1 MSRALPSPRYPQPY
15 SPHKPSPLGSN
26 PPIAPHMA
34 FNTTTT
40 SSKPSYA
47 TVAGR
52 APALSAGVQQRS
64 DTQRMPAINEGYS
77 SARPRAPQVGSQ
89 PLSFASSSQRTSS
102 KRPLP
107 PAPLNL
113 SLPTPN
119 SSFLN
124 ERVPFSARQTNRG
137 DMNGFG
143 GHARASQ
150 PSATIQMHVVLPSP
164 VPASATSSLSL
175 YSSDETRRRAQI
187 QIPPTVPDGHQL
199 QRSARFNQSQMQVDE
214 QRPPPLVPFCPCL
227 PSISAF
233 FLSAFMSTLLMSR
246 HRFCCHLCWINC
258 AFFEG
263 GSNHSRTRNDCH
275 HGLSLDHV
283 PTTSPGAGPAAG
295 ALSDPDTTCSEPKAP
310 SASGHVRVEY
320 VGRFSFSFVVIV
332 PFDYDGMNVWPLR
345 MSVSQPTRTQ
355 NVFRR
360 LMVMVASWLALEPA
374 SSCVCRTMGSSA
386 WAGLTL
392 IAPPDTSTVNVGRDE
407 FGGTTTLNIQV
418 FLRAAYPCRHSI
430 WTQCCRGHAAF
441 WGTPRTMR
449 CHSATACCPS
459 TMN

>member
-40 SSKPSYA
+40 SKPSYA

-64 DTQRMPAINEGYS
+64 DTQRMPAINEGYA

-175 YSSDETRRRAQI
+175 YSSDDTRRRAQI
-187 QIPPTVPDGHQL
+187 QIPPIGPDGHQL
-199 QRSARFNQSQMQVDE
+199 QRSARLDQSRMQVDE
-214 QRPPPLVPFCPCL
+214 QRAPPLVPFCPCL
-227 PSISAF
+227 PSI
-233 FLSAFMSTLLMSR
+233 
-246 HRFCCHLCWINC
+246 N
-258 AFFEG
+258 
-263 GSNHSRTRNDCH
+263 
-275 HGLSLDHV
+275 
-283 PTTSPGAGPAAG
+283 
-295 ALSDPDTTCSEPKAP
+295 
-310 SASGHVRVEY
+310 
-320 VGRFSFSFVVIV
+320 FVSI
-332 PFDYDGMNVWPLR
+332 F
-345 MSVSQPTRTQ
+345 
-355 NVFRR
+355 
-360 LMVMVASWLALEPA
+360 
-374 SSCVCRTMGSSA
+374 
-386 WAGLTL
+386 AGLT
-392 IAPPDTSTVNVGRDE
+392 AHSSK
-407 FGGTTTLNIQV
+407 
-418 FLRAAYPCRHSI
+418 AAQTIRE
-430 WTQCCRGHAAF
+430 RV
-441 WGTPRTMR
+441 
-449 CHSATACCPS
+449 ATAITASASIMSQQQAQAQVRRQVHCQTP
-459 TMN
+459 TQLVPNRRRPPPLNM